1 VAHATPRITFRDGH
15 NVDPAPVIAAV
26 CEAAGRHGVTLD
38 ERQEGAPAH
47 LPEDHPLVAA
57 AVAETGTPAKT
68 GPYGTD
74 AVELQAIAPCSVHGP
89 GGVKTVH
96 TPDEHNAVAD
106 LAAAPP
112 ILLRLAARSA
122 VLP

>member
-1 VAHATPRITFRDGH
+1 VAHTTPRITFRDGH

-57 AVAETGTPAKT
+57 AVAETCKPAKT
-68 GPYGTD
+68 APYGTD
-74 AVELQAIAPCSVHGP
+74 ASELQAIAPCIVLGP
-89 GGVKTVH
+89 GGVDTAH
-96 TPDEHNAVAD
+96 TPHERIAVAD

-112 ILLRLAARSA
+112 ILLRLAARVA
-122 VLP
+122 ALP